1 MRPAEP
7 LEPEV
12 LAALEAIDAAV
23 HDEPVDPE
31 LADLAELA
39 LILRDE
45 RPEPDAAFVDRL
57 DDRVAQRFER
67 DRPGRARGRRWLM
80 GGGSAVAAVAAAVAL
95 VVVLP
100 RGGASSSSSGGA
112 SSSSSSAQAAA
123 AATTSGSATSGS
135 AASGSAAS
143 GSAASGS
150 VASSAGGSGA
160 SSAHGSPAA
169 PKGAAPVPRS
179 GPHRQ
184 VVQSAQLAL
193 SASPGRIDTVAQQVF
208 DVVGAERGIVSRSAV
223 DAHSRGAST
232 ARFSLQV
239 PSPRLGQTLT
249 RLSRLR
255 GAHVTSRSDA
265 SSDVTGQVGAGGRR
279 LAQAQA
285 LQRSLLRQLAA
296 ATTTQAVDSLKAQ
309 LRSDGRA
316 IAREQTALAGLH
328 RRVSYSTISVSIVAP
343 APSAPHRSRGGGGFT
358 LHRALHDAGRVLVV
372 AAGVALIAL
381 AVLVPLG
388 IVVALLLWG
397 WTVLA
402 HRRRES
408 ALGP

>member
-31 LADLAELA
+31 LAELAELA
-39 LILRDE
+39 LILRGE
-45 RPEPDAAFVDRL
+45 RPEPDAAFVHRL
-57 DDRVAQRFER
+57 DDRVDQRFER
-67 DRPGRARGRRWLM
+67 ARRPGRGARPGR
-80 GGGSAVAAVAAAVAL
+80 GGAPGAGAGPAVAGGRVGAAAAAVAAAVAL

-100 RGGASSSSSGGA
+100 HGGSSSSSSNGGASSSSR
-112 SSSSSSAQAAA
+112 AQAAA
-123 AATTSGSATSGS
+123 AATS
-135 AASGSAAS
+135 
-143 GSAASGS
+143 SGS
-150 VASSAGGSGA
+150 VTSGAGSSAGGA
-160 SSAHGSPAA
+160 AHGAASAAAA

-179 GPHRQ
+179 GPHRS

-193 SASPGRIDTVAQQVF
+193 SAVPGRIDTVAQQVF

-239 PSPRLGQTLT
+239 PSPRLGQTLS

-265 SSDVTGQVGAGGRR
+265 SSDVTDQVGAAGRR

-296 ATTTQAVDSLKAQ
+296 AITTQSVDSLKAQ
-309 LRSDGRA
+309 LRDNGRA

-328 RRVSYSTISVSIVAP
+328 RKVGYSTISVSIVAL
-343 APSAPHRSRGGGGFT
+343 APRAAHRSRGGGGFT
-358 LHRALHDAGRVLVV
+358 LRRALHDAGRVLVV

-397 WTVLA
+397 WA
-402 HRRRES
+402 IARHRRRES